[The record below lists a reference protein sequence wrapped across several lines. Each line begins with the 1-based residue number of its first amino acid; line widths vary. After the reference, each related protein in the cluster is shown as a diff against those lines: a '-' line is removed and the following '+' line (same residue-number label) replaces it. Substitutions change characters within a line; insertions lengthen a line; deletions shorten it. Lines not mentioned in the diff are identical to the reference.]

1 MIFKKLELKNFKSH
15 ANTTLNFTNGISL
28 IVGENGAGKSSIF
41 EAITFALFKK
51 SDVTNVDLVR
61 TNKDSRD
68 TIEMSV
74 KLTFNVNGIDY
85 RVERFEKKRRDS
97 TAGEA
102 FLYKITSRDELIAS
116 KTNNVNK
123 EIKELLN
130 MDSETFLNA
139 IHIKQGE
146 ISNLIDKGAAE
157 RKKLIGKLLRID
169 ELETAYKKMP
179 EITKEY
185 ELIRGRLEGQITP
198 EDELNHELTVLKEQ
212 ETKIL
217 RKITKLN
224 AELEEITEENDAK
237 TSEKENLNEMKS
249 KLDALKINLKNEE
262 ENYELLIKR
271 KEELANKYEEII
283 NNEKQ
288 MEELKPFCD
297 KLQTYNDF
305 KESLLNYNNIKR
317 DEILKNEIIDEI
329 SKHKNTISNEK
340 ENYEKYI
347 EYENKL
353 SELKNTLAELNSEI
367 KANENI
373 ESEKEKIENN
383 IRENKES
390 LSQLYNDCKSIL
402 NNFDEIDEIN
412 YDTIRLD
419 ELEKIVENL
428 IGSTKKKIEEI
439 DSQIGENNNK
449 ISGLNQKIKSSNE
462 PLAEIKKVEN
472 SKCPTCQ
479 SEISEDK
486 KNELIS
492 FYQLTISDNIKNRNE
507 IENLINELESEKSF
521 KNNELNKL
529 ESIKNNINR
538 NLHIPE
544 QINEL
549 KGKITEYDE
558 KIEEVKS
565 KKEKQEKLTK
575 TMEENTDEL
584 KILETNHKNYI
595 DAETLLNN
603 IDDEEKVRNELNII
617 LETKKQNEDELNKLI
632 DLEPDL
638 SLEISEDELNN
649 EITDLTEKNT
659 KYNVLAGSVKDKED
673 YERKIK
679 ENEEEIKAKENET
692 DSIKIKIESCQYD
705 ENTHEEVNKLVED
718 LGNKISKISTDIAVF
733 KTNLENNSQKIN
745 EINSKIIENQKY
757 IDDFNA
763 ISDYLDLLNDFRM
776 HYSKDGIQRELRLQS
791 KPLIQKYTREF
802 FEKFNFNYSDLM
814 LSDEYNISIYGPE
827 GKVKLGMV
835 SGGEKIAIAL
845 SLRLAITQVMS
856 QGNIETILLD
866 EPTIHLDSFRRQELI
881 NVLRSM
887 SVIPQMIIVTHD
899 SELETAADTL
909 IKISKDDGIS
919 KIEDE

>member
-1 MIFKKLELKNFKSH
+1 
-15 ANTTLNFTNGISL
+15 
-28 IVGENGAGKSSIF
+28 
-41 EAITFALFKK
+41 
-51 SDVTNVDLVR
+51 
-61 TNKDSRD
+61 
-68 TIEMSV
+68 
-74 KLTFNVNGIDY
+74 
-85 RVERFEKKRRDS
+85 
-97 TAGEA
+97 
-102 FLYKITSRDELIAS
+102 
-116 KTNNVNK
+116 
-123 EIKELLN
+123 
-130 MDSETFLNA
+130 
-139 IHIKQGE
+139 
-146 ISNLIDKGAAE
+146 
-157 RKKLIGKLLRID
+157 
-169 ELETAYKKMP
+169 MP

-297 KLQTYNDF
+297 KLQAYTDF

-383 IRENKES
+383 IRKNKES

-428 IGSTKKKIEEI
+428 IGITKKKIEEI

-544 QINEL
+544 QINDL
-549 KGKITEYDE
+549 KGKIIEFDE
-558 KIEEVKS
+558 KIQEIKS
-565 KKEKQEKLTK
+565 KKEKQEELTK
-575 TMEENTDEL
+575 TIEENTHEL
-584 KILETNHKNYI
+584 KSLETNYKNYV
-595 DAETLLNN
+595 DAETLLEN
-603 IDDEEKVRNELNII
+603 IDSEEKVKNELDKI
-617 LETKKQNEDELNKLI
+617 LIAKKQNEDELNKLI
-632 DLEPDL
+632 ELEHEL
-638 SLEISEDELNN
+638 SLEISDDDLNN
-649 EITDLTEKNT
+649 KINDLTEKNT

-679 ENEEEIKAKENET
+679 ENEEEIKAKENEI

-705 ENTHEEVNKLVED
+705 ENTHKEINKLVEE
-718 LGNKISKISTDIAVF
+718 LGNNINQINTDIAVF

-745 EINSKIIENQKY
+745 ETKSKIEENQKY

-763 ISDYLDLLNDFRM
+763 ISDYLELLKDFRN

-814 LSDEYNISIYGPE
+814 LSDEYDISIYGPE

-887 SVIPQMIIVTHD
+887 SIIPQMIIVTHD

>member
-28 IVGENGAGKSSIF
+28 IIGENGAGKSSIF

-68 TIEMSV
+68 SIEMSV
-74 KLTFNVNGIDY
+74 KLTFNVNGTDY

-97 TAGEA
+97 TTGEA

-169 ELETAYKKMP
+169 DLETAYKKMP

-198 EDELNHELTVLKEQ
+198 EDDLNDELTVLKEQ
-212 ETKIL
+212 KNRIL
-217 RKITKLN
+217 G
-224 AELEEITEENDAK
+224 EITELDAELKEITKENDAK
-237 TSEKENLNEMKS
+237 ISEKEKLNEMKS
-249 KLDALKINLKNEE
+249 KLDALKINLKNED
-262 ENYELLIKR
+262 ENYEQMIKR
-271 KEELANKYEEII
+271 KEELVNKHEEIV

-288 MEELKPFCD
+288 MEELKPFCN
-297 KLQTYNDF
+297 KLQTYTDF
-305 KESLLNYNNIKR
+305 KESLLSYNNIKR
-317 DEILKNEIIDEI
+317 DETLKNEKIDEI
-329 SKHKNTISNEK
+329 IKYKNTISNEK
-340 ENYEKYI
+340 ENYEKYL
-347 EYENKL
+347 ELENKL
-353 SELKNTLAELNSEI
+353 SEFNNTMTELNSEI
-367 KANENI
+367 KANEDL
-373 ESEKEKIENN
+373 ESEKEKAEKN
-383 IRENKES
+383 ITENKDV
-390 LSQLYNDCKSIL
+390 LLQLYNDCKTTL
-402 NNFDEIDEIN
+402 NNYDEIDEID
-412 YDTIRLD
+412 YDTIRLND
-419 ELEKIVENL
+419 LEKIIENF
-428 IGSTKKKIEEI
+428 IGNTKKKIEEI
-439 DSQIGENNNK
+439 DSQISENNNK
-449 ISGLNQKIKSSNE
+449 ISGLNQEIKSSNE

-472 SKCPTCQ
+472 KCPTCQ

-492 FYQLTISDNIKNRNE
+492 LYNFIISDNIKKRNE
-507 IENLINELESEKSF
+507 TENLINELEDKKSL
-521 KNNELNKL
+521 KNKELDDL

-544 QINEL
+544 QINEF
-549 KGKITEYDE
+549 KGKIMEFDE
-558 KIEEVKS
+558 KIEEIKS
-565 KKEKQEKLTK
+565 KKEKQEELTK
-575 TMEENTDEL
+575 TIEENTHKL
-584 KILETNHKNYI
+584 KNLETNYKNYV
-595 DAETLLNN
+595 DAETLLENMN
-603 IDDEEKVRNELNII
+603 SEEEVKNELDTI
-617 LETKKQNEDELNKLI
+617 LIAKKQNEDELNKLI
-632 DLEPDL
+632 ELEPEL
-638 SLEISEDELNN
+638 SLEISDDDLNN
-649 EITDLTEKNT
+649 EINDLTEKNT
-659 KYNVLAGSVKDKED
+659 KYNVLAGSVKDKEE

-679 ENEEEIKAKENET
+679 ENEEEIKAKEKEI
-692 DSIKIKIESCQYD
+692 DLIKNKIESCQYD
-705 ENTHEEVNKLVED
+705 ENTHEDINKLVEK
-718 LGNKISKISTDIAVF
+718 LGNKINQINTDIAVF

-745 EINSKIIENQKY
+745 ETKSKIEENQKY

-763 ISDYLDLLNDFRM
+763 ISDYLELLKDFRK

-887 SVIPQMIIVTHD
+887 SIIPQMIIVTHD

-919 KIEDE
+919 RIEDE